1 MDRPT
6 ERRRVAARNGAA
18 SLERDVVAGLSVPRL
33 RWDART
39 RVLLHGSWVHRP
51 GRPRR
56 TVARLAAQASPTLAA
71 VARVMS
77 EGSNQNRIREH
88 YAQMGARLWRNNS
101 GVLTDVNGR
110 PVRYG
115 LANDSRQLNEQIKS
129 GDLIGWWPRLITP
142 DMVGGVFAQF
152 LSIEA
157 KPDGWTMPS
166 DRAMGE
172 AAKRARAQLRWSKMV
187 RDEGGQAGFM
197 IDPLRGFE
205 PY

>member
-1 MDRPT
+1 
-6 ERRRVAARNGAA
+6 
-18 SLERDVVAGLSVPRL
+18 
-33 RWDART
+33 
-39 RVLLHGSWVHRP
+39 
-51 GRPRR
+51 
-56 TVARLAAQASPTLAA
+56 
-71 VARVMS
+71 MS

-88 YAQMGARLWRNNS
+88 YAAMGARLWRNNS
-101 GVLTDVNGR
+101 GVLTDINGR

-129 GDLIGWWPRLITP
+129 GDLIGWWPRLVTP
-142 DMVGGVFAQF
+142 DMVGDVFAQF

-157 KPDGWTMPS
+157 KPNGWTMPS

-172 AAKRARAQLRWSKMV
+172 AAKRARAQLRWAKMV
-187 RDEGGQAGFM
+187 RNEGGQAGFM